1 MYCVVM
7 PQSHRQ
13 RILLPGLFTVLLTK
27 STTAQSKNRLMN
39 GKEAVIL
46 KFNFMSK
53 VSPLCYVG
61 LYSCNRCHKLKQRAV
76 KSALQ
81 ISCKKQWTQ
90 KLKLGERQKSYTEET

>member
-13 RILLPGLFTVLLTK
+13 GTLLPSLFTVPLTK
-27 STTAQSKNRLMN
+27 SKTAQSKNRLMN

-53 VSPLCYVG
+53 VSALYYVG
-61 LYSCNRCHKLKQRAV
+61 LYSCNRCHKWKQYAV
-76 KSALQ
+76 
-81 ISCKKQWTQ
+81 
-90 KLKLGERQKSYTEET
+90 

>member
-1 MYCVVM
+1 VI

-13 RILLPGLFTVLLTK
+13 GTPLPGLFTVLLTK

-46 KFNFMSK
+46 KFNFISK
-53 VSPLCYVG
+53 VSGQYYVG
-61 LYSCNRCHKLKQRAV
+61 LYSCNRCHKRKQRAV

-81 ISCKKQWTQ
+81 ISCNEQWIQ